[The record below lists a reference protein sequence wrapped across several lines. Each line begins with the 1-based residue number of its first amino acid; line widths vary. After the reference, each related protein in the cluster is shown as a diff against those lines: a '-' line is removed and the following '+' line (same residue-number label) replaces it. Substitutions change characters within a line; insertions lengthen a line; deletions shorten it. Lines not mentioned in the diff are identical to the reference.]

1 MLGIG
6 IKAIKTR
13 QDKRLY
19 LKYINKFRAGYFAD
33 APSMT
38 ILDINNAKDQK
49 IVMGLILLNNKCIG
63 LVEATPGNIYS
74 QKILNIAT
82 IYVDTRHRGQG
93 IANVVYK
100 YFSNIQDDVDI
111 ALHIEESNYTKNV
124 SKFKDMGFTH
134 YTVGVD
140 SVGVNDHRKYNEKTY
155 VLYDKKHDDIC
166 KEIA

>member
-1 MLGIG
+1 MSDIS
-6 IKAIKTR
+6 IQPINAR

-33 APSMT
+33 APSMS
-38 ILDINNAKDQK
+38 ILDVNHAIEQK
-49 IVMGLILLNNKCIG
+49 IVMGLILLNNKCVGI
-63 LVEATPGNIYS
+63 VEATPGNIYS

-100 YFSNIQDDVDI
+100 YFSNLQDDIDV
-111 ALHIEESNYTKNV
+111 ALQIEESNYTKNA

-134 YTVGVD
+134 YAMVECV
-140 SVGVNDHRKYNEKTY
+140 SSSDHRKYDEKTY

-166 KEIA
+166 KELD